1 MVKSLRSIWL
11 DLGAN
16 AYQSTTENR
25 VVAYHFKS
33 EQESL
38 FLCRLCILMCIIC
51 LLITIGSGTKFF
63 YIYYGRLV
71 PGKKK
76 VRMDRWQHIP
86 ACLTT
91 LPQWVVVVQEIHDH
105 HHHLLLSHSC
115 SFSLSHTRWHHRQHD
130 GYKKK
135 KSNRHNEHILSI
147 ACSNYQD
154 GRRLAL
160 LLRNSLGWQRVFCVD
175 RLKFSIK
182 LVENLKNLINLF
194 TWHDELSKDR
204 GFLSSI

>member
-1 MVKSLRSIWL
+1 M
-11 DLGAN
+11 
-16 AYQSTTENR
+16 
-25 VVAYHFKS
+25 AYHFKS

-105 HHHLLLSHSC
+105 HHLLLSHSC
-115 SFSLSHTRWHHRQHD
+115 SFSLSHTRWHHHQHD

-147 ACSNYQD
+147 ACLLV
-154 GRRLAL
+154 RITKMAAAL
-160 LLRNSLGWQRVFCVD
+160 RYYCEIHCGYRVISVD

-182 LVENLKNLINLF
+182 LVENLKNLIYLF
-194 TWHDELSKDR
+194 T
-204 GFLSSI
+204 